1 MPGGGVRWSQLRK
14 RGQWVATIL
23 SWVEPSDTGQ
33 HPRHTGPPRRRA
45 RPCPVSL
52 VPSAR
57 RTRFRSG
64 RRFKGRRCRAAPR
77 RRWGRDLSH
86 PLRPVRSVTWCQT
99 LGGRMGFSQ
108 STREERSSFLL
119 HSAFV
124 RPRKWRCRANH
135 CSSRKLEAVRW
146 SLVWCPS
153 RDVCPA
159 GRSPFHRVQSP
170 LWSCRRSLCRPA
182 HWPSALAPRSLSPQA
197 RGTCALAVPTAR
209 HRAPSQSC
217 TPVPSAGSVPLGTSR
232 PAPRSH
238 FHCLPC

>member
-1 MPGGGVRWSQLRK
+1 M
-14 RGQWVATIL
+14 ATVL

-33 HPRHTGPPRRRA
+33 HPRRTGPPRRRA

-86 PLRPVRSVTWCQT
+86 SLRPVCSVTWCQT

-108 STREERSSFLL
+108 STREERSSSLL

-153 RDVCPA
+153 RAVCPA
-159 GRSPFHRVQSP
+159 GRSPFHRVQSRCGP
-170 LWSCRRSLCRPA
+170 AVAPSAAQPTGRAPSHHGPCPRRPA
-182 HWPSALAPRSLSPQA
+182 GRVRLPCPRPDPAPPPRAAPRSPVQA
-197 RGTCALAVPTAR
+197 
-209 HRAPSQSC
+209 
-217 TPVPSAGSVPLGTSR
+217 
-232 PAPRSH
+232 
-238 FHCLPC
+238 PCP